1 MKARVLRIVLLVV
14 SAALLAY
21 GILGERHTIWSR
33 PGGEA
38 REISGF
44 GLTEAATVDAVM
56 LKEGKLYEKHRAP
69 QKDEGGAKET
79 PSKPACPT

>member
-1 MKARVLRIVLLVV
+1 MRTLRLVLLALA
-14 SAALLAY
+14 AALLVY

-56 LKEGKLYEKHRAP
+56 LKEGRLYERHRAP
-69 QKDEGGAKET
+69 QKDEGGAKEA
-79 PSKPACPT
+79 PSRPACPT